1 MMIASGTPKFVRDCL
16 RGLARQDWKAYLNL
30 RSIGFGVRTK
40 KIQTKCHVSTI
51 VEGASQ
57 EEVLPVSSA
66 PPTTTST
73 ALPTTT
79 TSVPPLTTAAALL
92 PDETTSDGFV
102 TANMGLIIAA
112 IIGIA
117 LVCLLMVCG
126 AMYFKRKSTKKGKA
140 EDGGDSKMTSTS
152 TSVSAS
158 NSSASNVKK
167 EKKKKK
173 KESPAGK
180 EKSDLS
186 GSLSS
191 EFDVFVDD
199 LSALARILN
208 GLSLDCQLRSRSVDA
223 VEVATEMAGS
233 GVPIG
238 LLNEVIGWKGTE
250 WDQLDKDLGAMT
262 TQIAAFGT
270 GATWDD
276 TKIQGGL
283 AELERLAEDVK
294 PFAEKLD
301 AAKIDEFLKGVTELS
316 TLNLTVLDGNPAADL
331 LKNLN
336 DIESI
341 TAHPAHLFEDTVIN
355 SKRVLSALKILEQ
368 HRPTLDGIEIKIES
382 NIDNI
387 GPFVSIVDNL
397 NKSSASFSVLAGLAQ
412 ELTSFADQS
421 KKMRDLLSALPNS
434 RKPFETLR
442 NLTSSAN
449 RPHIQH
455 TFGLINGFSDL
466 EAISSDLQNERNLKL
481 MSGGEDMGVLKEN
494 LKWIDELKVDF
505 RKAVKSTSLIP
516 QVKTPIQSIGK
527 IIEKLSEF
535 ERSVNS
541 TKQATSSLIDFSQK
555 LQIITPEISNG
566 RFQDFKKNIDELRQ
580 TFGGG
585 LYVFRNLAG
594 TKDLKVLEKV
604 STFEKAL
611 DTTKNTWPAIK
622 KEIAATSDYQKIKEV
637 LKQASFRFT
646 VQGIFAKVLDLS
658 RKMPTAATSNMT
670 EWAMGVRTFQA
681 PQNLTS
687 ALATTRNTATEVQR
701 IRKSSDLV
709 NAMKTVVETMKAST
723 AALTNLR
730 LKATELLAVSE
741 PVATWERVTDIS
753 KTIGSSARCASA
765 LSKFSARTDEM
776 EKAGLKLDTKLKS
789 PTRKTEADEIA
800 KAWGGYASLEWEV
813 KSGREVVDNAMKE
826 AVKVGKAETVRDLV
840 GAIGKMEPVVFS
852 CPKLTQQAAQ
862 MSSFDT
868 SSVTEFSG
876 EVMAVRSTLRTV
888 SSLILDFATFSPN
901 ITSAPSAI
909 EATAM
914 FFESLFGASFSQTTP
929 GMWQTFTES
938 NWYIPSIILTIFV
951 LGLSALA
958 IWCLCKKRTSGADD
972 VENKTNLQTDGKEK
986 KKKKKKVSGDRSNET
1001 KRKKD
1006 EAKKDRSKEKQSGSK
1021 SKEIPE
1027 EATTKEE
1034 VKIEDET
1041 ANKDPKVETEV
1052 ENKDPKVETEAEKK
1066 DAKVVK
1072 ETENKTPKVQK
1083 ETKKKDPKVQ
1093 KETENKDPKVQ
1104 KETENKDAKVV
1115 KVTENKDAK
1124 VEKETE
1130 KKDAKVVKTK
1140 KEDQKKLSKEEVEK
1154 KLRKTDDKYPTGIV
1168 KLYPHNFKQNFGVFK
1183 DPNYDNPP
1191 KMIVTMITGIKT
1203 AVAVSIERT
1212 KSFLRSLKLKSEQ
1225 QITEEA
1231 NEITHLAL
1239 AQQYKF
1245 QKMNALS
1252 DFFGQFDN
1260 ACGYDV
1266 PVYEPDSV
1274 IVMKTPESEI
1284 CGPVGTDL
1292 QDGDREP
1299 GVADE
1304 CRRRVKRFW
1313 GAVGTVR
1320 EHAEYRVELVS
1331 ETLIEAI
1338 YSAKLRLWHRDSPT
1352 KKMTVFMNTLTA
1364 DWVNEWPSVE
1374 VMARFCRRVN
1384 TVEVATL
1391 GVVMYMADTYR
1402 QLQVL
1407 VTIRQAYH
1415 NWNSLEEATPK
1426 GAAKQVLKKMYGSF
1440 LVAFDYYYVYL
1451 TDVQLGRE
1459 DKDGAQKAKSS
1470 GHLIMEIKLAES
1482 GYVFTPED
1490 ETMSTTV
1497 NKEGENGDDV
1507 PVE

>member
-1 MMIASGTPKFVRDCL
+1 MITLK
-16 RGLARQDWKAYLNL
+16 
-30 RSIGFGVRTK
+30 
-40 KIQTKCHVSTI
+40 
-51 VEGASQ
+51 
-57 EEVLPVSSA
+57 
-66 PPTTTST
+66 
-73 ALPTTT
+73 
-79 TSVPPLTTAAALL
+79 SV
-92 PDETTSDGFV
+92 V
-102 TANMGLIIAA
+102 
-112 IIGIA
+112 
-117 LVCLLMVCG
+117 VCLLFCTFPIVQDALHSSG
-126 AMYFKRKSTKKGKA
+126 QEDSTNISKR
-140 EDGGDSKMTSTS
+140 
-152 TSVSAS
+152 SV
-158 NSSASNVKK
+158 
-167 EKKKKK
+167 
-173 KESPAGK
+173 
-180 EKSDLS
+180 
-186 GSLSS
+186 SS

-238 LLNEVIGWKGTE
+238 LLNEVIGWNGTE

-301 AAKIDEFLKGVTELS
+301 AAKIDEYLKGVTELS
-316 TLNLTVLDGNPAADL
+316 TLNLTVLDGNPAVDL

-341 TAHPAHLFEDTVIN
+341 TAHPAHLFEDTLIN
-355 SKRVLSALKILEQ
+355 SKLLLSALKMLEQ
-368 HRPTLDGIEIKIES
+368 HRPTLDGMQKKIAS
-382 NIDNI
+382 NKDNI

-397 NKSSASFSVLAGLAQ
+397 IKSSASSSVLAGLAQ

-421 KKMRDLLSALPNS
+421 KKMRDLLIALPNS

-442 NLTSSAN
+442 NLTSSSAN

-494 LKWIDELKVDF
+494 LKWIDELKDDF

-580 TFGGG
+580 AVVGG
-585 LYVFRNLAG
+585 LYVFQGVAS
-594 TKDLKVLEKV
+594 TPDLKVLEKV

-611 DTTKNTWPAIK
+611 DTTKHTWPAIK

-637 LKQASFRFT
+637 LEQASIRF
-646 VQGIFAKVLDLS
+646 QGQGYFAKVLDLS
-658 RKMPTAATSNMT
+658 RKMPTAAASNMT
-670 EWAMGVRTFQA
+670 AWAMGVKTFQA

-709 NAMKTVVETMKAST
+709 NAMKNVVETMKAST

-776 EKAGLKLDTKLKS
+776 ERAGLKLDTKLKS
-789 PTRKTEADEIA
+789 PTRKTEADEIV

-813 KSGREVVDNAMKE
+813 KNGREVVDNAMKE

-852 CPKLTQQAAQ
+852 CPKLTLQAAQ

-888 SSLILDFATFSPN
+888 SSLILDFATFSQDL
-901 ITSAPSAI
+901 TSAPSAI

-938 NWYIPSIILTIFV
+938 NWYIPSIILTIFVV

-1001 KRKKD
+1001 KGKKD

-1274 IVMKTPESEI
+1274 IVMKTPESEKYAGLLERI
-1284 CGPVGTDL
+1284 YKTGTVNL
-1292 QDGDREP
+1292 AWLTNAGD
-1299 GVADE
+1299 VVLDS
-1304 CRRRVKRFW
+1304 VKRFW

-1331 ETLIEAI
+1331 ETFIEAI

-1440 LVAFDYYYVYL
+1440 LVLFDYYYVYL

-1497 NKEGENGDDV
+1497 NKDGENGDDV